1 MKCYIDLCDFTQCRL
16 IEERMRF
23 ADIMDFAKASEIIKA
38 RYEKL
43 SSEGKLFYKYFVYAH
58 SNTTTEEKNAIW
70 EYLNGDKKSITAY
83 AQYLIKKK
91 NMI

>member
-23 ADIMDFAKASEIIKA
+23 ADIMDFAKASGIIKA
-38 RYEKL
+38 RFEKL

>member
-23 ADIMDFAKASEIIKA
+23 ADIYDFANASVVIKA
-38 RYEKL
+38 RFEKL
-43 SSEGKLFYKYFVYAH
+43 SNEGKLFYKYFVYAH

-70 EYLNGDKKSITAY
+70 EFLNGDRKSIVDY
-83 AQYLIKKK
+83 AQYLLKKK
-91 NMI
+91 SMI